1 MKSNILNS
9 NKSYV
14 LDIFIWLYSIIPA
27 LFIMLFTLPWVTSS
41 MDTAL
46 LLFQVSLMIIFTTMT
61 ISIPQLNT
69 TISRTM
75 IVWVFIL
82 NVWLGLTIITELRE
96 PKFGIDNWF
105 FRNIRDISFLIISY
119 FIIKI
124 PIVDKFLT
132 KVKHNWEIN
141 NEN

>member
-1 MKSNILNS
+1 MKTNIRTH

-14 LDIFIWLYSIIPA
+14 LDIFILIYSIIPA
-27 LFIMLFTLPWVTSS
+27 LFIMLFTLSWVNSS
-41 MDTAL
+41 IDTAL
-46 LLFQVSLMIIFTTMT
+46 LLFQVSLMMIFTLMT

-75 IVWVFIL
+75 IMWVFIL

-105 FRNIRDISFLIISY
+105 FRNIRDITFLVVSY

-124 PIVDKFLT
+124 PIIDKFLT
-132 KVKHNWEIN
+132 KFKHNW
-141 NEN
+141 

>member
-61 ISIPQLNT
+61 ISIPQLNN